1 MTELNKYEKLRLRL
15 KIMWEGGLSGYID
28 YGVARCLHQ
37 KFKEEFDE
45 IFKLDKE
52 IYELEK
58 IEQFNKNVN
67 KKRRA
72 FKILIHKLTSKIEK
86 YLDGNIDFF
95 NMSSIDSKEYEG
107 VDLND
112 YNYILDL

>member
-45 IFKLDKE
+45 IFKLEQELHELQK
-52 IYELEK
+52 LEK
-58 IEQFNKNVN
+58 WDKNRN
-67 KKRRA
+67 KKRTT
-72 FKILIHKLTSKIEK
+72 FKILIYKLTSKIEIF
-86 YLDGNIDFF
+86 LDGNIDSM
-95 NMSSIDSKEYEG
+95 NMNSIDSKEYEG

-112 YNYILDL
+112 YNYILKL